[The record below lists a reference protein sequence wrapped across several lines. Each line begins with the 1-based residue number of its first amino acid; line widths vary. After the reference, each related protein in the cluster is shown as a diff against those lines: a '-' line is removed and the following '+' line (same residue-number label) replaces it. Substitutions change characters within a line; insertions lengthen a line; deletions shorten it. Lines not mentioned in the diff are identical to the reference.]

1 MTPGPLSSAIGTS
14 APDASGTKSRLL
26 CGSLLVLEER
36 CDFPAGA
43 SKRLPSER
51 SERADEGGEVAC
63 ARATPASSATPTKTR
78 TIARALLGLMLGS
91 RVLGAARPFAA
102 PLEEEVRVSMIRSS
116 LPAAVAAA
124 MLAIPAVALHEEPPV
139 IPANHVGTWRLDSL
153 LDQAR

>member
-36 CDFPAGA
+36 CDLPAGA

-51 SERADEGGEVAC
+51 SERAEDGGGDVAC
-63 ARATPASSATPTKTR
+63 ARASPASSATPTKTR

-91 RVLGAARPFAA
+91 RVLGAARPF
-102 PLEEEVRVSMIRSS
+102 
-116 LPAAVAAA
+116 
-124 MLAIPAVALHEEPPV
+124 
-139 IPANHVGTWRLDSL
+139 
-153 LDQAR
+153 